1 MLSVSR
7 STRRRSLR
15 SRSLRNAVKPLV
27 EQLEKRTMLT
37 LLGVAPENP
46 LINFNGT
53 AGVTEYDATTDTFTV
68 TAKPTSIQFTNG
80 GPTQTVFAPK
90 SFTLQFK
97 VDDGGNFAGGVA
109 GPDLVIT
116 GDVSDGVNTHTGVLL
131 TGEVTAFGYLNSG
144 PNDQYDM
151 LLVPTGGLLMNPPPA
166 TPWIDFNLDDLVVS
180 LVSNDSTFNGLFTES
195 FGGTAEGVVGTTPN
209 AFSNGI
215 GDFVWCD
222 DGDGIQ
228 EAGEPGVPN
237 VTVNLYRDD
246 GTMTP
251 VLEDTTVTDAN
262 GAYLFLG
269 KRAEWNY
276 WVEFVLPV
284 GAIGFTQKDQGG
296 DDALDSD
303 ANPTAPALGW
313 TDKFFLPLSPL
324 KLDVDAGILCAEEPK
339 AEIGNYVWLDKD
351 GDGIQHAT
359 EVGIENVVV
368 RLLDCHGNLLDS
380 TVTDAN
386 GLYLFTDLTPG
397 DYKVQFIAP
406 PGFEISPKDVGSDD
420 AIDSDADPVS
430 GMTICTTLSPNESDL
445 TWDAGMYVP
454 AMLGDFVWRDLNANG
469 LQDPGEPGIPGVPIK
484 LLDANTNEII
494 SVTWTDQDGFYMFTV
509 KPGLYKV
516 WVEISPEICGDNWDF
531 TFRDVGGD
539 DTIDSDVDRL
549 TGVSHDVMLM
559 SGQKDMTIDAG
570 LFCKARLGDLVWLDL
585 DADGYQDT
593 GEPGVANVTVKL
605 LNDQDQVIKE
615 TLTDGGGNYLFT
627 SLDPGT
633 YSVMFVLPNGYMFSP
648 QDQGGDDERDS
659 DADTTTGMTQQVTL
673 IQGEFNKS
681 LDAGLFQK
689 AVIGDYVWHDL
700 DADGIQEIGLGELGI
715 PGVTVEL
722 RLCADDSLV
731 DTDVTDADGKYL
743 FTVVPGSYYVKF
755 IKPAGYNFSPAGVGA
770 DDTIDSDADVNGV
783 TQCVTVLSGDENLT
797 LDAGMYQNVSLGDF
811 VWLDKN
817 ANGIQ
822 DVGETGVQN
831 VLVQLF
837 TEGGAFVAQQQT
849 GAAGDYLFTDLTP
862 GSYQVL
868 FALPGGYNFSPADQG
883 AFDALDSDANIVT
896 GMSPVV
902 TLVSGQNDLTIDAGI
917 YQDAMIGDKVWKDL
931 DRDGIQDPN
940 EPGIEGL
947 PVKLLDAATGA
958 IISVT
963 HTDANGMYMFTV
975 APGSYKVWVEVGPDI
990 CGDSF
995 DFSPQ
1000 YQGMDAEK
1008 DSNVNPTT
1016 GVSDTVVVES
1026 GDKDFSIDAG
1036 LLCKASL
1043 GDLVW
1048 LDLDADG
1055 LQDPT
1060 EPGLANIT
1068 VKLLDASDN
1077 SVIATTLTD
1086 GGGNYL
1092 FKNLNPGSYKV
1103 MFVLPGGYFFSPTD
1117 VDGNDAVD
1125 SDADTLTGTTTVYTL
1140 IAGQNNLTVDAGMY
1154 QKAVI
1159 GDYVWTDLDADGIQE
1174 IGLGELGIANV
1185 TVELYDGITNALVTS
1200 TVTNALGLYS
1210 FTVDP
1215 GSYYVKFITP
1225 GGYFLS
1231 PANVGADDT
1240 IDSDAAISGQTQTVT
1255 VASGE
1260 QNLTLDAGVYQKASL
1275 GDRVWSDANGNG
1287 VQDVG
1292 ESGLQNVIVTLIDAV
1307 TNLPVG
1313 GPQVTDASGSYLFTN
1328 LDPGQYKV
1336 TFVLPG
1342 GYVFTDADQ
1351 GGNDTTDS
1359 DANVANGMSHVVTL
1373 VSGQSD
1379 LTVDAGAYQLAQL
1392 GDFVW
1397 RDQNMNGLQDG
1408 GELGVAGVAVHLI
1421 DADTNAEVAV
1431 TFTDAAGK
1439 YLFNVKPGNYKVWV
1453 EVPQGWI
1460 VTTKDVGAN
1469 DAIDSDIDPVSGVT
1483 GTVVLASGQSNL
1495 TVDAGLVKLAALG
1508 DLVWEDMDADGIQD
1522 PTEPGLANVVVR
1534 LLDGADAVIA
1544 TTVTDGG
1551 GNYLFENL
1559 TPGTY
1564 KVRFVLPAGYFF
1576 SPKDADGNDA
1586 IDSDADT
1593 LTGTTVAVVLG
1604 SGDVNLNLDAGMYR
1618 KAVIGDLVWED
1629 KDNDGI
1635 QEAGDGEVGIPNV
1648 TVQLFNSVTNVQVG
1662 PSVVTDASG
1671 FYSFTVDPG
1680 SYYVKFTAP
1689 GGYAI
1694 TKQNQGFDDTI
1705 DSDASQATG
1714 QTQAVTIASGEQN
1727 LTLDAG
1733 LFRAVSLGDFVWE
1746 DLNKNGIQDVGEP
1759 GIPGVTVRLLDGSD
1773 AVIAQTS
1780 TNASGLYSFA
1790 GLPAGTYKVWFL
1802 LPGGYSFTG
1811 QDQGGDD
1818 LKDSDANV
1826 ATGVSTA
1833 VVLNP
1838 GDNNVTID
1846 AGMWRAASLGDFVW
1860 EDLNANGIQEV
1871 GEPGISGVF
1880 VQLLDGA
1887 GNPVGPITITDASG
1901 FYQFTGLMPGNYKVR
1916 FFNPILGYSFSPK
1929 DVGNDATD
1937 SDADAA
1943 GITGV
1948 YTLVSGQ
1955 SNTTADAGMYRKA
1968 SLGDQVWEDKNKDGV
1983 QEFGLGEVG
1992 IAGVTVQ
1999 LLDGAGNPL
2008 GPTTVTDL
2016 NGNYLFSDL
2025 VPGTYRVRFVL
2036 PANYQFT
2043 LQDQGGNDAL
2053 DSDATTANGTTGS
2066 YTLLSGQSNLTVD
2079 AGMYQKA
2086 VIGDYVWTDLD
2097 ADGIQEIGL
2106 GELGIA
2112 NVTVELY
2119 DGITNAL
2126 VTSTVTNAL
2135 GLYSFTVDPGSYYVK
2150 FITPGGYFLSPANV
2164 GADDTIDSDAAVN
2177 GQTQIVTVASGE
2189 QNLTLDAGMY
2199 QKASLGDFVW
2209 HDLNANGI
2217 QDLNEPGIAGATV
2230 TLLDGNGVP
2239 VVGVVPQVTPGSG
2252 AYLFTGL
2259 TPGSYKVQVVLPAGQ
2274 GYVFSP
2280 ANAGGDDAKD
2290 SDVNVGTGITDVL
2303 TLVSGQSDTTVDAGA
2318 YKLASL
2324 GDFVWEDL
2332 NGNGIQDGGETGVAG
2347 VQVKLLDAA
2356 DAVIA
2361 TTATNASGFYQFT
2374 SLVPGTYKVQFVT
2387 PANYFLTLQNAGAN
2401 DAIDSDANVAT
2412 GVSDAVVLASG
2423 DSNLTVDAGMYRKVV
2438 IGDFVWED
2446 KNANGIQDAGEL
2458 GVPNVV
2464 VKLLDA
2470 ANNTLDVTA
2479 TNASGLYQFTV
2490 APGNYKVMFN
2500 VPQGWMISPKDQGVD
2515 DEKDSDPDPITEIT
2529 GTYTVVSGQAPNLT
2543 IDAGIFRKASL
2554 GDFVWH
2560 DSNASGVQD
2569 LGEPGIPGVTVQL
2582 RDAGNALIASTVTD
2596 GGGGYLFSNLIPGT
2610 YKVQFVLP
2618 GGYFF
2623 SPKDVGADTS
2633 DSDADTGTGLTGN
2646 YTLISGEVNLTVDAG
2661 MYQKAVIGDYVW
2673 LDKDA
2678 DGIQEIGLGEL
2689 GIDGVKVNLLNAAGV
2704 PLGPTTM
2711 TNADGLYQFVVDPGT
2726 YRVQFEAPAGYFISP
2741 QDVGADDTIDSDAL
2755 PATGITQTVTVASNE
2770 QNLTL
2775 DAGMYQV
2782 AKIGDFVWHDLN
2794 ANGIQD
2800 PNEPG
2805 IPGVTVKLI
2814 SCVTNVVVDTTV
2826 TDVNGMY
2833 MFSNVTPGQYKV
2845 MVNLPGGP
2853 DYMFSPKDVHD
2864 DAKDSD
2870 VDPAT
2875 GMTDCFVVLSGQYD
2889 STRDAGIFQK
2899 AKLGDFVW
2907 HDLDAD
2913 GIQDA
2918 GEPGVPNVTVKL
2930 LDGGNVEVGSTT
2942 TDASG
2947 IYMFTNLVPGEYKVI
2962 FVLPNGWTFSPQDQG
2977 ADDTKDSDASAITG
2991 MTDSVTL
2998 ASGQT
3003 NLTLDA
3009 GMFQL
3014 ARIGDFVWED
3024 MNADG
3029 LQTGE
3034 LNKGIPNVLVQ
3045 LIDVPTNT
3053 VVQVKLTDA
3062 NGGYFFD
3069 VAPGTYKVWFL
3080 TPPGYFLTTPDV
3092 GANDAIDSDALPP
3105 MGMTAPVTVGSGE
3118 QILTIDAG
3126 MWRAGKIGDF
3136 VWDDLNANGLQ
3147 DAGEPG
3153 ISNVTVQLRKCI
3165 DNSLV
3170 ATTVT
3175 DADGMYMFNNLKPG
3189 EYKVTF
3195 IAPAGYN
3202 FTDANVGANDAVD
3215 SDADPITGTTTCIT
3229 VGSGEYNDTVDAGM
3243 WRFATIGD
3251 FVWRDDNKDGIQ
3263 QPNEPGIANVQVKLI
3278 SCADNS
3284 LVATTT
3290 TNAAGLYEFSV
3301 KPGSYKVEFVL
3312 PMGYKFTQQD
3322 APGATN
3328 TMDALDSDPD
3338 PVTGMTGC
3346 FFVLSGEV
3354 NYTIDAGLIPLVPDI
3369 EIIKT
3374 VDKPMIEGGDT
3385 VTYTYKVTNTGS
3397 VPLTQIVVKDDNGTP
3412 VDPSDD
3418 LMWPVPDLAPGE
3430 MYVFNYMKV
3439 IIAGTN
3445 AGQPTLFGH
3454 IMTDLVD
3461 VDGDGADDLRVRFVT
3476 SMTVNDNVYGTSS
3489 PTSGWTKTHK
3499 FNELVGSDKAVFEVR
3514 NAANALVYAFTMDY
3528 VSASGLYPSGWGTLG
3543 VTGGE
3548 GKWTFGNQ
3556 ANVSDFVT
3564 SITTNLNQSPAY
3576 YNQIVNSPVG
3586 DPNWE
3591 NRMIYGFTIT
3601 DGVGL
3606 TPQVVDAH
3614 NSPKK
3619 GSTPQDEVHVNTAY
3633 VTAVSAID
3641 PTQSVTDWDD
3651 ASVTVKAAQSNCICC
3666 IGQKPKIL
3674 TLKYT
3679 GENVLNNT
3687 QDGRAVV
3694 IGDPAGASQVVIKA
3708 YKAGDPNTLYF
3719 SGVVNIGE
3727 EFGIYAT
3734 LAGQTRL
3741 AADVMVE
3748 IRAVGTN
3755 ALLQTVKFH
3764 TSCSKPLAIGN
3775 RFGGVDL
3782 VGFMGEKGATLG
3794 SQAPALPKAN
3804 NAQIS
3809 VGAIQV
3815 SGKTLTVQLTNNST
3829 TMATLESL
3837 NLQWPSVPNGS
3848 LQRVKMGGAMIYD
3861 KITAPP
3867 TTLIQSWKGTTAQR
3881 SILVGQT
3888 VTLTLEFRNNATAT
3902 LAAYQLALDLGDG
3915 PSIVVL

>member
-1 MLSVSR
+1 MLSVFR
-7 STRRRSLR
+7 STRRQSLR
-15 SRSLRNAVKPLV
+15 SRSLREAVKPLV

-37 LLGVAPENP
+37 LLGIAPENP

-53 AGVTEYDATTDTFTV
+53 AGITEYDATTDTFTV
-68 TAKPTSIQFTNG
+68 TAKPTSIQFVNA

-97 VDDGGNFAGGVA
+97 VDDTGAFIGGVP
-109 GPDLVIT
+109 GPDLVII
-116 GDVSDGVNTHTGVLL
+116 GDVSDGVNTYTGVLL
-131 TGEVTAFGYLNSG
+131 TGEVTAFGYLNAG

-151 LLVPTGGLLMNPPPA
+151 QLVPTGGLLMNPPPA
-166 TPWIDFNLDDLVVS
+166 TPWIDFNLDDLVIS
-180 LVSNDSTFNGLFTES
+180 LVSNDSNFNGLFTES

-209 AFSNGI
+209 AFTNGI

-246 GTMTP
+246 GTMNP

-262 GAYLFLG
+262 GNYLFLG
-269 KRAEWNY
+269 KRAEWHY
-276 WVEFVLPV
+276 WVEFVLPP
-284 GAIGFTQKDQGG
+284 GAIGFTLKDQGG
-296 DDALDSD
+296 DDTKDSD
-303 ANPTAPALGW
+303 ANPTAPNLGW

-324 KLDVDAGILCAEEPK
+324 KLDVDAGILCPAPPVAK
-339 AEIGNYVWLDKD
+339 LGDYVWLDKD
-351 GDGIQHAT
+351 GDGIQDPT
-359 EVGIENVVV
+359 ETGINGVLVQ
-368 RLLDCHGNLLDS
+368 LQDCDGNLLDFQF
-380 TVTDAN
+380 TTTDPN
-386 GLYLFTDLTPG
+386 DPLKDGWYLFDNLTPG
-397 DYKVQFIAP
+397 DYRVQFFAL
-406 PGFEISPKDVGSDD
+406 PGYEFTLPNVGVND
-420 AIDSDADPVS
+420 AIDSDADPLTGITHCV
-430 GMTICTTLSPNESDL
+430 TLGPGDMNL
-445 TWDAGMYVP
+445 TVDAGMYIP
-454 AMLGDFVWRDLNANG
+454 AMLGDRVWRDLNANG
-469 LQDPGEPGIPGVPIK
+469 LQDDGEPGIPGVPIK
-484 LLDANTNEII
+484 LLDANTNAIVA
-494 SVTWTDQDGFYMFTV
+494 VTFTDQDGLYMFTV

-516 WVEISPEICGDNWDF
+516 WVEISPEVCGDNWDF

-605 LNDQDQVIKE
+605 LDAQNNVIRT

-648 QDQGGDDERDS
+648 KDQGGDDERDS

-689 AVIGDYVWHDL
+689 AVIGDYVWLDK

-722 RLCADDSLV
+722 YNAVTNSLV
-731 DTDVTDADGKYL
+731 DTTLTDGDGLYL

-755 IKPAGYNFSPAGVGA
+755 IKPVGYNLSPADVGA
-770 DDTIDSDADVNGV
+770 DDTIDSDADVNGK
-783 TQCVTVLSGDENLT
+783 TQTVTVLSGEQNLT

-837 TEGGAFVAQQQT
+837 TAGGAFVAQQQT
-849 GAAGDYLFTDLTP
+849 GAAGDYLFTGLTP
-862 GSYQVL
+862 GSYQLL
-868 FALPGGYNFSPADQG
+868 FVLPGGFNFSPADQG
-883 AFDALDSDANIVT
+883 AFDALDSDAHVVT
-896 GMSPVV
+896 GKSHVV
-902 TLVSGQNDLTIDAGI
+902 TLTSGQNDLTIDAGI

-1000 YQGMDAEK
+1000 YQGMDPEK
-1008 DSNVNPTT
+1008 DSNVNPIT
-1016 GVSDTVVVES
+1016 GVSDAVTVIS
-1026 GDKDFSIDAG
+1026 GEKNFSIDAG

-1055 LQDPT
+1055 IQDPT

-1068 VKLLDASDN
+1068 VKLLNAADD

-1103 MFVLPGGYFFSPTD
+1103 QFVLPAGYFFSPKD
-1117 VDGNDAVD
+1117 ADGNDAVD

-1140 IAGQNNLTVDAGMY
+1140 VAGENNLTVDAGMY

-1159 GDYVWTDLDADGIQE
+1159 GDYVWLDKDADGIQE

-1185 TVELYDGITNALVTS
+1185 TVELYNGITNTLVTS

-1210 FTVDP
+1210 FTVNP

-1240 IDSDAAISGQTQTVT
+1240 IDSDAAASGQTQIVT
-1255 VASGE
+1255 VGSGE
-1260 QNLTLDAGVYQKASL
+1260 QNLTLDAGMYQKASL
-1275 GDRVWSDANGNG
+1275 GDRVWIDANGNG
-1287 VQDVG
+1287 VQDLG
-1292 ESGLQNVIVTLIDAV
+1292 ESGLANVIVTLIDAA

-1313 GPQVTDASGSYLFTN
+1313 APQVTGASGSYLFTN

-1342 GYVFTDADQ
+1342 TYVFTAADQ
-1351 GGNDTTDS
+1351 GGDDTKDS

-1373 VSGQSD
+1373 LSGQSD

-1431 TFTDAAGK
+1431 TFTNGAGN

-1453 EVPQGWI
+1453 EAPQGWI

-1534 LLDGADAVIA
+1534 LLDATDAVIA

-1576 SPKDADGNDA
+1576 SPKDVDGNDA

-1604 SGDVNLNLDAGMYR
+1604 SGDVNLTVDAGMYR

-1635 QEAGDGEVGIPNV
+1635 QEPGQGEVGVPNV
-1648 TVQLFNSVTNVQVG
+1648 TVQLFNAVTNVQVG
-1662 PSVVTDASG
+1662 ASVVTNASG

-1680 SYYVKFTAP
+1680 SYYVKFIAP

-1714 QTQAVTIASGEQN
+1714 QTHVVTVQSGEQN

-1733 LFRAVSLGDFVWE
+1733 LFRAASLGDRVWE

-1759 GIPGVTVRLLDGSD
+1759 GIPGVTVRLLDGTD
-1773 AVIAQTS
+1773 AVVATTS
-1780 TNASGLYSFA
+1780 TNASGIYSFT

-1802 LPGGYSFTG
+1802 LPTGYSFTA

-1818 LKDSDANV
+1818 LTDSDANV
-1826 ATGVSTA
+1826 FTGVSTA

-1838 GDNNVTID
+1838 GDNNITVD
-1846 AGMWRAASLGDFVW
+1846 AGMWRPASIGDFVW
-1860 EDLNANGIQEV
+1860 EDTNANGIQEV

-1880 VQLLDGA
+1880 VQLLDGV

-1901 FYQFTGLMPGNYKVR
+1901 FYQFTGLMPGSYKVR
-1916 FFNPILGYSFSPK
+1916 FVNPIPGYSFSPK
-1929 DVGNDATD
+1929 DVGPDTTD
-1937 SDADAA
+1937 SDADAT
-1943 GITGV
+1943 GVTGV

-1955 SNTTADAGMYRKA
+1955 SNTTADAGMYR
-1968 SLGDQVWEDKNKDGV
+1968 
-1983 QEFGLGEVG
+1983 
-1992 IAGVTVQ
+1992 
-1999 LLDGAGNPL
+1999 
-2008 GPTTVTDL
+2008 
-2016 NGNYLFSDL
+2016 
-2025 VPGTYRVRFVL
+2025 R
-2036 PANYQFT
+2036 
-2043 LQDQGGNDAL
+2043 
-2053 DSDATTANGTTGS
+2053 
-2066 YTLLSGQSNLTVD
+2066 
-2079 AGMYQKA
+2079 
-2086 VIGDYVWTDLD
+2086 
-2097 ADGIQEIGL
+2097 
-2106 GELGIA
+2106 
-2112 NVTVELY
+2112 
-2119 DGITNAL
+2119 
-2126 VTSTVTNAL
+2126 
-2135 GLYSFTVDPGSYYVK
+2135 
-2150 FITPGGYFLSPANV
+2150 
-2164 GADDTIDSDAAVN
+2164 
-2177 GQTQIVTVASGE
+2177 
-2189 QNLTLDAGMY
+2189 
-2199 QKASLGDFVW
+2199 
-2209 HDLNANGI
+2209 
-2217 QDLNEPGIAGATV
+2217 
-2230 TLLDGNGVP
+2230 
-2239 VVGVVPQVTPGSG
+2239 
-2252 AYLFTGL
+2252 
-2259 TPGSYKVQVVLPAGQ
+2259 
-2274 GYVFSP
+2274 
-2280 ANAGGDDAKD
+2280 
-2290 SDVNVGTGITDVL
+2290 
-2303 TLVSGQSDTTVDAGA
+2303 
-2318 YKLASL
+2318 ASL
-2324 GDFVWEDL
+2324 GDFVWED
-2332 NGNGIQDGGETGVAG
+2332 
-2347 VQVKLLDAA
+2347 
-2356 DAVIA
+2356 
-2361 TTATNASGFYQFT
+2361 S
-2374 SLVPGTYKVQFVT
+2374 
-2387 PANYFLTLQNAGAN
+2387 
-2401 DAIDSDANVAT
+2401 
-2412 GVSDAVVLASG
+2412 
-2423 DSNLTVDAGMYRKVV
+2423 
-2438 IGDFVWED
+2438 
-2446 KNANGIQDAGEL
+2446 NAN
-2458 GVPNVV
+2458 
-2464 VKLLDA
+2464 
-2470 ANNTLDVTA
+2470 
-2479 TNASGLYQFTV
+2479 
-2490 APGNYKVMFN
+2490 
-2500 VPQGWMISPKDQGVD
+2500 
-2515 DEKDSDPDPITEIT
+2515 
-2529 GTYTVVSGQAPNLT
+2529 
-2543 IDAGIFRKASL
+2543 
-2554 GDFVWH
+2554 
-2560 DSNASGVQD
+2560 GVQD
-2569 LGEPGIPGVTVQL
+2569 LGEAGIPGVTVQL
-2582 RDAGNALIASTVTD
+2582 RDAGNVLIASTLTD
-2596 GGGGYLFSNLIPGT
+2596 GGGNYLFSNLIPGT

-2623 SPKDVGADTS
+2623 SPKDVGADAA

-2646 YTLISGEVNLTVDAG
+2646 YTLVSGEVNLTVDAG
-2661 MYQKAVIGDYVW
+2661 MYRKAVIGDYVW

-2689 GIDGVKVNLLNAAGV
+2689 GIAGVTVELLNAAGT
-2704 PLGPTTM
+2704 PLGPTTV
-2711 TNADGLYQFVVDPGT
+2711 TNAAGLYQFLVDPGT
-2726 YRVQFEAPAGYFISP
+2726 YRVRFVAPGGHFFSP
-2741 QDVGADDTIDSDAL
+2741 QDVGADDTIDSDAN
-2755 PATGITQTVTVASNE
+2755 PANGITQTVTVGSGE
-2770 QNLTL
+2770 VNLTL
-2775 DAGMYQV
+2775 DAGLYQL
-2782 AKIGDFVWHDLN
+2782 ATIGDFLWHDLNANGVQDAGEPGIGGATVRLINCVTSAVVTTTTTTAAGAYSFTVAPGTYKVEFVLPGGYVASPKDIGDDAKDSDIDLTGQTDCFTVLSGQTNNTIDAGAYRLASLGDLVWHDLN
-2794 ANGIQD
+2794 ANGIQ
-2800 PNEPG
+2800 EAG
-2805 IPGVTVKLI
+2805 EAGVAGVTV
-2814 SCVTNVVVDTTV
+2814 
-2826 TDVNGMY
+2826 
-2833 MFSNVTPGQYKV
+2833 
-2845 MVNLPGGP
+2845 NLLNAA
-2853 DYMFSPKDVHD
+2853 
-2864 DAKDSD
+2864 DA
-2870 VDPAT
+2870 VIA
-2875 GMTDCFVVLSGQYD
+2875 
-2889 STRDAGIFQK
+2889 
-2899 AKLGDFVW
+2899 
-2907 HDLDAD
+2907 
-2913 GIQDA
+2913 
-2918 GEPGVPNVTVKL
+2918 
-2930 LDGGNVEVGSTT
+2930 TT
-2942 TDASG
+2942 TTNASG
-2947 IYMFTNLVPGEYKVI
+2947 IYGFSNLVPGTYKVQ
-2962 FVLPNGWTFSPQDQG
+2962 FVTPAGYFLTPQNVG
-2977 ADDTKDSDASAITG
+2977 ANDAVDSDANVATG
-2991 MTDSVTL
+2991 ISDAVVL
-2998 ASGQT
+2998 ASGDNNT
-3003 NLTLDA
+3003 TVDA
-3009 GMFQL
+3009 GMYRN
-3014 ARIGDFVWED
+3014 ARIGDWVWED
-3024 MNADG
+3024 LNANG
-3029 LQTGE
+3029 LQDDGPTG
-3034 LNKGIPNVLVQ
+3034 IANVLVQ

-3062 NGGYFFD
+3062 NGLYHFD

-3105 MGMTAPVTVGSGE
+3105 MGMTAPITVASGE
-3118 QILTIDAG
+3118 QNLTIDAG
-3126 MWRAGKIGDF
+3126 LVRPGKIGDF
-3136 VWDDLNANGLQ
+3136 VWDDLNANGIQ
-3147 DAGEPG
+3147 DPGEPG

-3170 ATTVT
+3170 ASTVT
-3175 DADGMYMFNNLKPG
+3175 DAAGMYMFNNLMPG
-3189 EYKVTF
+3189 QYKVTF
-3195 IAPAGYN
+3195 IAPAGYF
-3202 FTDANVGANDAVD
+3202 FTDPNVGANDAVD

-3229 VGSGEYNDTVDAGM
+3229 ILSGEFNDTVDAGM
-3243 WRFATIGD
+3243 WRLATIGD
-3251 FVWRDDNKDGIQ
+3251 FVWKDANKDGIQ

-3278 SCADNS
+3278 SCVDNS
-3284 LVATTT
+3284 VVATTT
-3290 TNAAGLYEFSV
+3290 TNAAGLYEFQV

-3312 PMGYKFTQQD
+3312 PVGYKFTD
-3322 APGATN
+3322 PNAPGGTN
-3328 TMDALDSDPD
+3328 TLDGLDSDAD
-3338 PVTGMTGC
+3338 VVTGMTAC
-3346 FFVLSGEV
+3346 FFVLSGEI

-3374 VDKPMIEGGDT
+3374 VDKPMIQGGDS
-3385 VTYTYKVTNTGS
+3385 VTYTYKVTNTGN

-3412 VDPSDD
+3412 ADPSDD
-3418 LMWPVPDLAPGE
+3418 LTWPVPDLAPGA
-3430 MYVFNYMKV
+3430 MYVFNYTKT
-3439 IIAGTN
+3439 IIAGSN

-3476 SMTVNDNVYGTSS
+3476 SMSVNDNVYGTSS
-3489 PTSGWTKTHK
+3489 PTSGWTKTHT
-3499 FNELVGSDKAVFEVR
+3499 FNNLVGSDKAVFEVR
-3514 NAANALVYAFTMDY
+3514 NAANTLVYAFAMDY
-3528 VSASGLYPSGWGTLG
+3528 VSASNLYPSGWGTLG
-3543 VTGGE
+3543 VSGGE
-3548 GKWTFGNQ
+3548 GRWTFGNQ
-3556 ANVSDFVT
+3556 ANVVDFVT

-3576 YNQIVNSPVG
+3576 YNMTVNSPIG

-3591 NRMIYGFTIT
+3591 NRMIYGFTIK

-3606 TPQVVDAH
+3606 KPQVVDAH
-3614 NSPKK
+3614 NSPTKN
-3619 GSTPQDEVHVNTAY
+3619 GTPQDEVHVNTAC
-3633 VTAVSAID
+3633 VTAASAID
-3641 PTQSVTDWDD
+3641 PTQSVKDCDD

-3666 IGQKPKIL
+3666 LGQKPKIL
-3674 TLKYT
+3674 TMKYT
-3679 GENVLNNT
+3679 GENVLNNP
-3687 QDGRAVV
+3687 QSGKAVV
-3694 IGDPAGASQVVIKA
+3694 TGDPAGASQVVIKA

-3719 SGVVNIGE
+3719 NGVVNLGE
-3727 EFGIYAT
+3727 EFGIYAP

-3741 AADVMVE
+3741 AADTVIE
-3748 IRAVGTN
+3748 IRAVGSN

-3764 TSCSKPLAIGN
+3764 TSCSQPLAIGN

-3794 SQAPALPKAN
+3794 SQAPALPKASN
-3804 NAQIS
+3804 SQIS

-3829 TMATLESL
+3829 AIATLESL
-3837 NLQWPSVPNGS
+3837 NLQWPSVPNGA
-3848 LQRVKMGGAMIYD
+3848 LEKVKMGGATIYD
-3861 KITAPP
+3861 KTTAPP
-3867 TTLIQSWKGTTAQR
+3867 TTLIQTWMGTTAQR

-3888 VTLTLEFRNNATAT
+3888 ITLTLEFRNNATAN
-3902 LAAYQLALDLGDG
+3902 LAAYQLAVDLGNG
-3915 PSIVVL
+3915 PSLVVL